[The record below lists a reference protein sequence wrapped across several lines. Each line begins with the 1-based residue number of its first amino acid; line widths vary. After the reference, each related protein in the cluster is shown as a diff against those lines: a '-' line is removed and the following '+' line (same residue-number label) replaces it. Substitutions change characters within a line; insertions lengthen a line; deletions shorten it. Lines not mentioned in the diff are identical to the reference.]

1 MLWGV
6 FTSSEKDAIENV
18 KKKTWL
24 HSWNYIQLYKSY
36 QQAGF
41 STHPQSL
48 SENLQSGGGGLGTS
62 YTTSA
67 FDIFP

>member
-24 HSWNYIQLYKSY
+24 HSWNYIQLYISY

-48 SENLQSGGGGLGTS
+48 SENL
-62 YTTSA
+62 
-67 FDIFP
+67 